1 MEKSWQADDDDEEI
15 VMEGGYVWKNGKFLS
30 LSPRRR
36 YRRHVLSAQQVLL
49 AVWTLGGPRHRAT
62 GTPSHDDDK
71 ISSYRVVCVV
81 TLSSLSLVMEKFSF
95 ERERERNVSLSLSLS
110 LRVCVCVRV
119 CAHSSFHHFIQLLF
133 VVCVCP
139 PPPPHDDVRRVF
151 ALAAGG
157 SRVKT
162 PRETLPLRGGCGRK
176 CHHVT

>member
-110 LRVCVCVRV
+110 LSLSACVRV
-119 CAHSSFHHFIQLLF
+119 RAHSSFHHFIQLLLF

-157 SRVKT
+157 SRVKDAT
-162 PRETLPLRGGCGRK
+162 
-176 CHHVT
+176 

>member
-15 VMEGGYVWKNGKFLS
+15 DMEGGYVWKNGKFLS

-95 ERERERNVSLSLSLS
+95 EREREECFSLSLSLS
-110 LRVCVCVRV
+110 ACVCVRARV
-119 CAHSSFHHFIQLLF
+119 CAFIISSFHSIIIRR
-133 VVCVCP
+133 VCVSTTTTT
-139 PPPPHDDVRRVF
+139 RRR
-151 ALAAGG
+151 
-157 SRVKT
+157 S
-162 PRETLPLRGGCGRK
+162 
-176 CHHVT
+176 

>member
-110 LRVCVCVRV
+110 ACVCVCARV
-119 CAHSSFHHFIQLLF
+119 CAFIISSFHSIIIRR
-133 VVCVCP
+133 VCP

-157 SRVKT
+157 SRVKDAT
-162 PRETLPLRGGCGRK
+162 
-176 CHHVT
+176 